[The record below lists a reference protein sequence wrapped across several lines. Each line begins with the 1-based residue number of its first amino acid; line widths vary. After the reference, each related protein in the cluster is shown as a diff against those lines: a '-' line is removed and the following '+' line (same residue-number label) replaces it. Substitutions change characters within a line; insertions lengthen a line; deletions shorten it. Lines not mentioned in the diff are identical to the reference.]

1 MAVHIFRRDAVYYW
15 RRRRPRALANILDRP
30 HVFLSLRTTN
40 PVVARRMGAQL
51 DLILEDA
58 AMLAES
64 ADLNLSRSQIETM
77 LRGVVDKHLT
87 KLDRVAHA
95 AKSSPAFDFQR
106 ERMADKRA
114 FWGYALLDAQGV
126 TAVVRA
132 EDRVRM
138 AADGLS
144 EADIDAVQHHLMT
157 LRFQDIVPTNQHILG
172 RMIGAVGAMP
182 TAMNIDVAQ
191 GTYFRGMK
199 LALAEI
205 DRRYGASR
213 VEDEGFVDRTVLA
226 ESDPPRRVLSSEAGG
241 HLLQNDPPKAES
253 RPAGPSLPIAEFSKF
268 AEEVIQLNA
277 KDEIW
282 EGKTQRQA
290 RSISNLFIKF
300 MLEEQRVND
309 LNALAQHHVGKFVNF
324 MRLDVYRHYGKST
337 RDEHRSIAE
346 LRAIGLAHKES
357 ERGIAPDTLNR
368 HLTFLGQ
375 IFRHAVAR
383 GVDALAEIKLVDL
396 RSKSKKKRAREE
408 RAKLPFE
415 KAEAIFRT
423 PPFNNCAAWDRLAES
438 GPETLRL
445 IFHCALYFVPIL
457 IYYTGC
463 RREELCGLTVDDVV
477 LDNGPIPYLHIAKNE
492 RRRVKNP
499 QSQRNIP
506 LHGEI
511 LRLNFLAYVKAIKA
525 LGYKLLFP
533 DLYSPS
539 TQSPLGDRFY
549 KEFKPILVSAGVT
562 EKGLGSHAVRHLF
575 GAQLKKKLVT
585 EEDRADLLGHGG
597 DSETSERYCEP
608 HEIATLLKF
617 VEKLPVVTAHLQP
630 QEVQLLPWVLKKD
643 VAPFSQPSRSK
654 RRAGSGSAGW
664 PLHRTDKVSN
674 KS

>member
-1 MAVHIFRRDAVYYW
+1 MAVHIFRREAVYYW
-15 RRRRPRALANILDRP
+15 RRRAPRSLANFLDRQ
-30 HVFLSLRTTN
+30 HLFLSLRTTS

-77 LRGVVDKHLT
+77 LRGVVDRHLT

-95 AKSSPAFDFQR
+95 AKRSAGFDFER

-114 FWGYALLDAQGV
+114 FWSYSLLDAQGV
-126 TAVVRA
+126 AAVVRP
-132 EDRVRM
+132 EDRIRM

-144 EADIDAVQHHLMT
+144 ESDIEAVQHHLMT

-172 RMIGAVGAMP
+172 RMVDDVGASP

-199 LALAEI
+199 LALAEV
-205 DRRYGASR
+205 DRRYGGSR
-213 VEDEGFVDRTVLA
+213 VEDEGFVDRMLLA
-226 ESDPPRRVLSSEAGG
+226 KSDPPKPILGPEAASRVRRS
-241 HLLQNDPPKAES
+241 DPPATEDRS
-253 RPAGPSLPIAEFSKF
+253 AHSVPMARFSEFT
-268 AEEVIQLNA
+268 EQLILEHA
-277 KDEIW
+277 RDGHWDE
-282 EGKTQRQA
+282 KTQRQA
-290 RSISNLFIKF
+290 RSISNLFVKF
-300 MLEEQRVND
+300 MLQDQHVESIE
-309 LNALAQHHVGKFVNF
+309 ALRQHHMGKFVDFLRSDIYQN
-324 MRLDVYRHYGKST
+324 YGKSPK
-337 RDEHRSIAE
+337 DEGRSIAE
-346 LRAIGLAHKES
+346 LRAIAQTRDVS
-357 ERGIAPDTLNR
+357 QRGIAGDTLNR
-368 HLTFLGQ
+368 HLTFLAQ

-383 GVDALAEIKLVDL
+383 GVEALGQIKLVDL
-396 RSKSKKKRAREE
+396 RSKGKKKRARDE

-415 KAEAIFRT
+415 QAAAIFRT
-423 PPFNNCAAWDRLAES
+423 PPFNNCAAWDCLNEP
-438 GPETLRL
+438 GPDGLRQL
-445 IFHCALYFVPIL
+445 FHCALYFVPIL

-463 RREELCGLTVDDVV
+463 RREELCGLMADDVI
-477 LDNGPIPYLHIAKNE
+477 LDNGAIPYLHIAKNE

-506 LHGEI
+506 LHSEL
-511 LRLNFLAYVKAIKA
+511 LRLNFVAYVKAIKA

-539 TQSPLGDRFY
+539 SRSPLGDRFY
-549 KEFKPILVSAGVT
+549 KEFKPILVSVGVT

-630 QEVQLLPWVLKKD
+630 QEVQLLPWVLKKE

-654 RRAGSGSAGW
+654 RRA
-664 PLHRTDKVSN
+664 
-674 KS
+674 

>member
-15 RRRRPRALANILDRP
+15 RRRAPRALANILDRP
-30 HVFLSLRTTN
+30 HLFLSLRTTN

-95 AKSSPAFDFQR
+95 AKSSAGFDFER

-114 FWGYALLDAQGV
+114 FWSYALLDAQGV
-126 TAVVRA
+126 AAVVRP

-144 EADIDAVQHHLMT
+144 EFDIEAVQHHLMT

-172 RMIGAVGAMP
+172 RMVDAVGARP

-199 LALAEI
+199 LALAEV
-205 DRRYGASR
+205 DRRYGGSR
-213 VEDEGFVDRTVLA
+213 VEDEGFVDRMLLA
-226 ESDPPRRVLSSEAGG
+226 RSDPPKPILGPEAASHVRQSDPPATEDRSAHSVPMARFSEFTEQ
-241 HLLQNDPPKAES
+241 LILQNARDA
-253 RPAGPSLPIAEFSKF
+253 LW
-268 AEEVIQLNA
+268 
-277 KDEIW
+277 DD
-282 EGKTQRQA
+282 KTQRQA
-290 RSISNLFIKF
+290 RSISNLFVKF
-300 MLEEQRVND
+300 MLQDQHVESIE
-309 LNALAQHHVGKFVNF
+309 ALRQHHMGKFVDFLRSDIYQN
-324 MRLDVYRHYGKST
+324 YGKSPK
-337 RDEHRSIAE
+337 DEGRTIAE
-346 LRAIGLAHKES
+346 LRAIAQEHPVG
-357 ERGIAPDTLNR
+357 ERGIAGDTVNR
-368 HLTFLGQ
+368 HLTFLAQ
-375 IFRHAVAR
+375 IFRHVAAR
-383 GVDALAEIKLVDL
+383 GFDALAQIKLVDL
-396 RSKSKKKRAREE
+396 RSKGKKKRARDE
-408 RAKLPFE
+408 RAKLPLD
-415 KAEAIFRT
+415 KAAAIFQA
-423 PPFNNCAAWDRLAES
+423 PPFNNCAAWDRLNEP
-438 GPETLRL
+438 GPDGMRQL
-445 IFHCALYFVPIL
+445 FHCALYFVPIL

-463 RREELCGLTVDDVV
+463 RREELCGLMVDDVI
-477 LDNGPIPYLHIAKNE
+477 LDNGSIPYLHIAKNE

-506 LHGEI
+506 LHSEV
-511 LRLNFLAYVKAIKA
+511 LRLNFVAYVKAIKV

-539 TQSPLGDRFY
+539 SQSPLGDRFY
-549 KEFKPILVSAGVT
+549 KEFKPILVSVGVT

-575 GAQLKKKLVT
+575 GSQLKKRLVA

-630 QEVQLLPWVLKKD
+630 QEIQLLPWVLKKE

-654 RRAGSGSAGW
+654 HMA
-664 PLHRTDKVSN
+664 
-674 KS
+674 